1 MTKCS
6 RCGGKLRRVHRT
18 LLERFLYLA
27 IYECPD
33 CDIET
38 FVPRPYQHHFGPH
51 SRCPHCGTLRLIRL
65 KQRDRIDRM
74 HGGFLNALERI
85 AGGKLVHCRF
95 CRLQFYD
102 RRPLATEAPTAG
114 EQEMDSVEQ

>member
-1 MTKCS
+1 
-6 RCGGKLRRVHRT
+6 